1 MAKKWGQMTK
11 NQKLEMLRAE
21 VEKMVTAVG
30 TLMRRLDDVERRKSK
45 SKIAKAESTEGWS
58 QESVGHAV
66 SRVQYTERAADQ
78 HYRPRHP
85 NHQLRPALKAQ
96 PAPLPQLN
104 RTRAHFPIP
113 LSRWAVL

>member
-45 SKIAKAESTEGWS
+45 SKLPKPRVQKVGHKKASATPSAASNTLNEPGSTLPTPAPEPPTATSTEGTTS
-58 QESVGHAV
+58 
-66 SRVQYTERAADQ
+66 T
-78 HYRPRHP
+78 
-85 NHQLRPALKAQ
+85 
-96 PAPLPQLN
+96 
-104 RTRAHFPIP
+104 T
-113 LSRWAVL
+113 

>member
-45 SKIAKAESTEGWS
+45 SKLPKPRVQKVVHKKASATPSAASNTLNEPASTLPTPAPEPPTATSTEGTTS
-58 QESVGHAV
+58 TTS
-66 SRVQYTERAADQ
+66 S
-78 HYRPRHP
+78 
-85 NHQLRPALKAQ
+85 AQ
-96 PAPLPQLN
+96 
-104 RTRAHFPIP
+104 
-113 LSRWAVL
+113 